1 MLNPEGSARF
11 HGLQANP
18 WGRFLVA
25 VLKAP
30 GQVVF
35 QDNVVSGVVVLV
47 GIAIAS
53 WVAALDFVLGA
64 AIATAAATALRA
76 DTHATELGLFGF
88 SGGYV
93 GLLVGVFADQG
104 VFPGPVEI
112 VFFIVLG
119 AILAV
124 PLTAGLVSLFGRVGL
139 SPTALPILLLVWFI
153 LAAVAYTDL
162 SKLPV
167 APGLFP
173 VDQASGNAYDLMTYV
188 EGIGNGFAQIFAQV
202 DPVAG
207 YVIVLAI
214 FLNSPIAGAMGLAG
228 AALGIGV
235 PMLLGFDEAMV
246 RTGTMAFNPALTAIG
261 LGGFFI
267 VLSLR
272 TSVYALLGAVLSIWL
287 FIALS
292 AILAQVGLPAMT
304 IGMVV
309 TIALLV
315 LGAQTFDGMRVVPL
329 DHLRPAERWLRDRD
343 GRSETTT

>member
-1 MLNPEGSARF
+1 MLNPEGSVRF
-11 HGLQANP
+11 RELQANA
-18 WGRFLVA
+18 WGRFFVA

-35 QDNVVSGVVVLV
+35 QDNVVSGGVVLI
-47 GIAIAS
+47 GIAVAS

-64 AIATAAATALRA
+64 AIATAAAMVLRA
-76 DTHATELGLFGF
+76 DRHATELGLFGF

-93 GLLVGVFADQG
+93 GLVVGVFADQG

-112 VFFIVLG
+112 IFFIILG

-124 PLTAGLVSLFGRVGL
+124 PLTAGLSSLFGRVGL

-153 LAAVAYTDL
+153 LAAIAYTDL

-173 VDQASGNAYDLMTYV
+173 VDQASGNAYDLMTYI
-188 EGIGNGFAQIFAQV
+188 EGIGNGFAQVFAQV
-202 DPVAG
+202 DPLAG

-214 FLNSPIAGAMGLAG
+214 FLNSPIAGAMALAG
-228 AALGIGV
+228 ATLGIGV

-267 VLSLR
+267 VLSVR
-272 TSVYALLGAVLSIWL
+272 TVVYALLGGVLSIWL
-287 FIALS
+287 FVALS
-292 AILAQVGLPAMT
+292 AVLAQIGLPALT

-309 TIALLV
+309 TIWLLV
-315 LGAQTFDGMRVVPL
+315 LGAQTFGGMRVVPL
-329 DHLRPAERWLRDRD
+329 SQLRPAEVALRDKHD
-343 GRSETTT
+343 DP